1 MAGKKD
7 AIGDATKP
15 RLSLIPKEALWA
27 MGGALTYGETH
38 YGSHNWREG
47 IKLSILLD
55 AALRHVNEFIA
66 GEDID
71 QKSQNHHLGNAMANL
86 AMAISL
92 QQNKP
97 EMDDR
102 YKAYN
107 STDDDDLQENVYIM
121 TKSVPDNYLND
132 GAFLI
137 HNSCEI
143 INTPN
148 GGLDYVKIKTS
159 GPGTI
164 VTLKEALDLGLVKK
178 NG

>member
-7 AIGDATKP
+7 AIGDSNKP

-27 MGGALTYGETH
+27 MGGALTFGETH

-55 AALRHVNEFIA
+55 AALRHINEFAA

-92 QQNKP
+92 QQTKP
-97 EMDDR
+97 AMDDR
-102 YKAYN
+102 YKASPIDTIKDSFEPIAFSIN
-107 STDDDDLQENVYIM
+107 Q
-121 TKSVPDNYLND
+121 NYYSD

-143 INTPN
+143 VNSPN

-159 GPGTI
+159 GSGTI
-164 VTLKEALDLGLVKK
+164 LTLKEALDLGLVK
-178 NG
+178 NND